1 MENKYKLKLKRVVQE
16 HKLNVIYASSDYD
29 SYELSNYNVSRPA
42 LQFAGFYDYF
52 TPDQLQIVGK
62 AELAYLRTL
71 DEAQREKAL
80 DKFFSK
86 HVAAVV
92 VCHRLPPDHLMV
104 EYARKYDTNLL
115 STDVDTSEF
124 IAQVINTLRSH
135 LAPRETVHGVLVQV
149 HGEGLLITGDSG
161 IGKSETALELVK
173 RGHRLVAD
181 DAVEIRRM
189 NRNTVSGSAP
199 KMIRYLMELR
209 GLGIIDVRRIYGI
222 GAVLPH
228 CKVDLVVDFERWDS
242 TKMYDRL
249 GMEDEY
255 TSILGVEVPKVTI
268 PVAPA
273 RNLAIILEVAAMNNR
288 QKRLGHNTAMDFV
301 NRHDAMIDDGED
313 F

>member
-1 MENKYKLKLKRVVQE
+1 MDSKYKMKLKRVVEE
-16 HKLNVIYASSDYD
+16 HNLNVIHKSSDYD
-29 SYELSNYNVSRPA
+29 SYELGNYNVSRPA

-52 TPDQLQIVGK
+52 NPDQLQIVGK
-62 AELAYLRTL
+62 AEMAYLRTL
-71 DEAQREKAL
+71 SDEEKEAAL
-80 DKFFSK
+80 ERFFSS

-115 STDVDTSEF
+115 GTDVETSEF
-124 IAQVINTLRSH
+124 IAQVINTLRTH
-135 LAPRETVHGVLVQV
+135 LAPRETVHGVLIQV

-189 NRNTVSGSAP
+189 NRGTISGSAP

-222 GAVLPH
+222 GAVLPS
-228 CKVDLVVDFERWDS
+228 CKVDLVVNFEKWDQ

-249 GMEDEY
+249 GMDDEF
-255 TSILGVEVPKVTI
+255 TSILGVDIPKVTI

-288 QKRLGHNTAMDFV
+288 QKRLGHNTALDFV
-301 NRHDAMIDDGED
+301 KQHDSKIDDGG

>member
-1 MENKYKLKLKRVVQE
+1 MDSNYRMKLKRVVEE
-16 HKLNVIYASSDYD
+16 HNLNVIHPSSDYD
-29 SYELSNYNVSRPA
+29 SYELGSYNVSRPA

-52 TPDQLQIVGK
+52 IPDQLQIVGK
-62 AELAYLRTL
+62 AEMAYLRTL
-71 DEAQREKAL
+71 SEQEKEATLER
-80 DKFFSK
+80 FFSR

-115 STDVDTSEF
+115 ATDVETSEF
-124 IAQVINTLRSH
+124 IAQVINTLRTH
-135 LAPRETVHGVLVQV
+135 LAPRETVHGVLIQV

-181 DAVEIRRM
+181 DAVEMRRM
-189 NRNTVSGSAP
+189 NRGTISGSAP

-209 GLGIIDVRRIYGI
+209 GLGIIDVRRIFGI
-222 GAVLPH
+222 GAVLPS
-228 CKVDLVVDFERWDS
+228 CKVDLVVNFEEWDQ

-249 GMEDEY
+249 GMDDEF
-255 TSILGVEVPKVTI
+255 TSILGVEVPKITI

-273 RNLAIILEVAAMNNR
+273 RNLAVILEVAAMNNR
-288 QKRLGHNTAMDFV
+288 QKRLVTI
-301 NRHDAMIDDGED
+301 RLWIL
-313 F
+313 